1 VRLPDE
7 DPSVGIILC
16 KTKDRVIVEYALRY
30 ADKPI
35 GVAEYQ
41 IVKKLP
47 KALKG
52 QLPTPEQIEKL
63 LSDDD

>member
-1 VRLPDE
+1 MLPSAS
-7 DPSVGIILC
+7 PG
-16 KTKDRVIVEYALRY
+16 RFIVEYALRY

-52 QLPTPEQIEKL
+52 QLPTPAQIEEL
-63 LSDDD
+63 LGSDE